1 MPYPDAG
8 IFFSILPIFSYFWP
22 MSKKEKIILFLLASL
37 NFTHLLDFVIMMPL
51 GNYLMPQLS
60 ITPFQFTLL
69 IGAYPIS
76 AFFSGILVATHAD
89 KFERK
94 KFLLFIY
101 AGFIAGTAACGFA
114 TGFIFLLC
122 ARVFTGFFGG
132 IIGGQVLS
140 IVSDLFTFERR
151 GTAMGAVMSAFAVAS
166 SAGVTFSLY
175 LVDIFHDNWHL
186 PFLLVA
192 AIGLVLLPFCIK
204 HLPELK
210 EHLHH
215 QVEEN
220 RSPIGRLLAIL
231 RDKRYSATLIFSG
244 MLMMG
249 HFLIIPFINP
259 YLEFNM
265 GYSKGITPLLFLVGG
280 VASFVSAIMIG
291 KLSDKVGKLTVLNYC
306 ILISFAFVILL
317 TNLPVLPFSIVLL
330 FFTIWFGLVTGRT
343 VSSQTLISSVP
354 APVSRAGFMSLNS
367 SVQHLG
373 TGAAVLLSGLI
384 VKENKNGKLLR
395 YDWVGYLSII
405 VLLIVFFLGIRLFK
419 KADGEP
425 AAEAA

>member
-1 MPYPDAG
+1 MN
-8 IFFSILPIFSYFWP
+8 
-22 MSKKEKIILFLLASL
+22 KKERIIVILLASL

-76 AFFSGILVATHAD
+76 AFFSGILLATHAD

-94 KFLLFIY
+94 KFLLLTY
-101 AGFIAGTAACGFA
+101 TGFIIGTAACGFA
-114 TGFIFLLC
+114 NGFIFLLS
-122 ARVFTGFFGG
+122 ARIITGFFGG

-140 IVSDLFTFERR
+140 IVSDLFEFERR
-151 GTAMGAVMSAFAVAS
+151 GTAMGIVMSAFAVAS

-192 AIGLVLLPFCIK
+192 GIGLVLFPFCLR
-204 HLPELK
+204 HLPELRD
-210 EHLHH
+210 HLHH
-215 QVEEN
+215 QVVEN
-220 RSPIGRLLAIL
+220 RTPAGRIFGIL
-231 RDKRYSATLIFSG
+231 RNRRYSASLLFSG

-259 YLEFNM
+259 YLEFNK

-280 VASFVSAIMIG
+280 IASFVSAIMIG
-291 KLSDKVGKLTVLNYC
+291 KLSDKIGKLTVLNYC
-306 ILISFAFVILL
+306 IIISFVFVILL
-317 TNLPVLPFSIVLL
+317 TNLPLLPFSVVLL
-330 FFTIWFGLVTGRT
+330 FFTVWFGLVTGRT

-354 APVSRAGFMSLNS
+354 DPSSRAGFMSLNS

-373 TGAAVLLSGLI
+373 TGAAVLLSGII

-395 YDWVGYLSII
+395 YEWVGYLSIV
-405 VLLIVFFLGIRLFK
+405 VLLIVFFLGLRLFR
-419 KADGEP
+419 KADRQQTPG
-425 AAEAA
+425 A

>member
-1 MPYPDAG
+1 
-8 IFFSILPIFSYFWP
+8 
-22 MSKKEKIILFLLASL
+22 MSKREQVILFLLASL
-37 NFTHLLDFVIMMPL
+37 NFTHLLDFVVMMPL

-76 AFFSGILVATHAD
+76 AFCSGILLATHAD

-94 KFLLFIY
+94 KFLLLTY

-114 TGFIFLLC
+114 NGFIFLLA
-122 ARVFTGFFGG
+122 ARIFTGFFGG

-151 GTAMGAVMSAFAVAS
+151 GTAMGAVMSSFAVAS

-175 LVDIFHDNWHL
+175 LVDIFKDNWHL

-192 AIGLVLLPFCIK
+192 LIGLILFPFCLK

-210 EHLHH
+210 EHLHRQGSDH
-215 QVEEN
+215 
-220 RSPIGRLLAIL
+220 RSAWGRILAIL
-231 RDKRYSATLIFSG
+231 QDRRYGATLFFSG

-265 GYSKGITPLLFLVGG
+265 GYSNGITPLLFLVGG
-280 VASFVSAIMIG
+280 IASFVAAIMIG
-291 KLSDKVGKLTVLNYC
+291 KLSDKVGKLTVMNYC

-317 TNLPVLPFSIVLL
+317 TNLPVLPFSVVLL

-354 APVSRAGFMSLNS
+354 SADYRAGFMSLNS

-373 TGAAVLLSGLI
+373 TGAAVLISGVI
-384 VKENKNGKLLR
+384 VKEDRDGKLLR
-395 YDWVGYLSII
+395 YEWVGYLSIL
-405 VLLIVFFLGIRLFK
+405 VLMIVFILGLRLFK
-419 KADGEP
+419 KADHGQEP
-425 AAEAA
+425 ESE